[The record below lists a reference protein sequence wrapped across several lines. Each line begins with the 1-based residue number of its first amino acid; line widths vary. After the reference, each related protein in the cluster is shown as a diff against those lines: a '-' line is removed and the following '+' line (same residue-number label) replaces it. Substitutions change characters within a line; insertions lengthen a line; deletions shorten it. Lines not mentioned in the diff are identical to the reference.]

1 MTAKAQQSNITR
13 MKVNDMVSLFVP
25 LIANS
30 KSGKEMPGVNLS
42 GAPGVGKS
50 DGVRCIARKLEEVT
64 GKQVFVHD
72 VRLLNMNP
80 VDLRGIPSKDTM
92 EATVF
97 DDKGKEVTTEVAVAR
112 WLRPAIFQMNPS
124 PNVINI
130 LFLDEITAAPQ
141 SVQASA
147 YQLVLDRKV
156 GEHKLPDNCFVFCA
170 GNRVTDK
177 SVAYRMPKALANRL
191 CHIEIYADVDDW
203 KKWAINSGIDSRI
216 VGYINWKNNALFKF
230 DPTTDDLAYATPRS
244 WAMVNNFLTKIPDLN
259 LCFNLIA
266 GCIGIGNATEFK
278 SYTDVYKDLP
288 NIDDIFAGKNV
299 DAPKSPD
306 VNYALSSAIV
316 SRVVRDGVTKKQFG
330 SLFNWM
336 MNWSVE
342 FTTITIKDM
351 ITSPKVFS
359 TIGKLP
365 EFVEWATKNA
375 KYLLR

>member
-288 NIDDIFAGKNV
+288 NIDDIFTGKNV

>member
-1 MTAKAQQSNITR
+1 MAESNL
-13 MKVNDMVSLFVP
+13 MKLKVNEMVDMFVP
-25 LIANS
+25 LVRGSRHGRDLPAI
-30 KSGKEMPGVNLS
+30 NLS

-50 DGVRCIARKLEEVT
+50 DGVRCIAARLEEET
-64 GKQVFVHD
+64 GKKVFVHD

-306 VNYALSSAIV
+306 INYALSSAIV

-359 TIGKLP
+359 TVGKLP

>member
-1 MTAKAQQSNITR
+1 MATAMQTNITR
-13 MKVNDMVSLFVP
+13 MKVNDMVDLFVP

-30 KSGKEMPGVNLS
+30 KCGKEMPGVNLS

-50 DGVRCIARKLEEVT
+50 DGVRCIAHRLEEET
-64 GKQVFVHD
+64 GKKVFVHD

-80 VDLRGIPSKDTM
+80 VDLRGIPSKDHM
-92 EATVF
+92 QANIIDEN
-97 DDKGKEVTTEVAVAR
+97 GKEVSAEVAVAR
-112 WLRPAIFQMNPS
+112 WLRPAIFQMDPS
-124 PNVINI
+124 PKVINI

-203 KKWAINSGIDSRI
+203 KRWAINSGIDSRI
-216 VGYINWKNNALFKF
+216 IGYINWKNNALFKF

-244 WAMVNNFLTKIPDLN
+244 WAMVNSFLTKIPDLSK
-259 LCFNLIA
+259 CFNLIA
-266 GCIGIGNATEFK
+266 GCIGVGNATEFK

-288 NIDDIFAGKNV
+288 NIDDIFAGKKV
-299 DAPKSPD
+299 EAPKSPD
-306 VNYALSSAIV
+306 VNYALSSSLV
-316 SRVVRDGVTKKQFG
+316 SRAVRDGITKKQFG
-330 SLFNWM
+330 NLFTWM
-336 MNWSVE
+336 NDWSVE
-342 FTTITIKDM
+342 FCTITIKDM
-351 ITSPKVFS
+351 VQNPKVFS

-365 EFVEWATKNA
+365 EFVTWATKSA
-375 KYLLR
+375 KYLLK

>member
-306 VNYALSSAIV
+306 INYALSSAIV

>member
-42 GAPGVGKS
+42 GAPGVGKT
-50 DGVRCIARKLEEVT
+50 DGVRCIARRLEETT
-64 GKQVFVHD
+64 GKKVFVHD

-92 EATVF
+92 QATVL
-97 DDKGKEVTTEVAVAR
+97 DDNGKEVSAEVAVAR
-112 WLRPAIFQMNPS
+112 WLRPAIFQMDPS
-124 PNVINI
+124 PKVINI

-244 WAMVNNFLTKIPDLN
+244 WAMVNNFLTKIPDLD